1 MKVRRYFAA
10 NMRSALEMVRQQQGP
25 DVLILSNQKVD
36 NGVELVTA
44 DGDVD
49 EALVAKFAEQAKA
62 KSRKRSAERRRVEAG
77 RDTDTNADADAD
89 ADAKAVVAAPA
100 AAAEQGPRRVNKPVA
115 VAAETLS
122 GDNGASLWSDSG
134 TVLQMQRELS
144 SLKGLLE
151 QQLSGLAWSD
161 FGAKHPVRARLLR
174 DLSRAGIVPGL
185 GRQLIENLGDDAGYD
200 EGWRFAVSALQ
211 SRLRILDDPI
221 MKSGGVVTLCGPT
234 GVGKTLTA
242 CKLAAQY
249 ALARGA
255 ERVAM
260 ISTDDQ
266 RLGAQQQLKVFGGLL
281 GIAVHGARDNDE
293 LDACL
298 ERLADK
304 DLILID
310 TAGAPVDDIRLR
322 ELVTRLEVPGRTTQ
336 NYLVVGASTDYLSLT
351 RVLDAAADLP
361 FDGCIMTKLD
371 EAAVLGPSLSALI
384 EADMPLA
391 YLSAGQQ
398 VPDDLEAPVIARFV
412 DRVLRLA
419 DETPIPEDPSVIERA
434 FMN

>member
-44 DGDVD
+44 DGEVD

-62 KSRKRSAERRRVEAG
+62 TSRKRSAERRRVEDAAETEAEVKAEAAG
-77 RDTDTNADADAD
+77 
-89 ADAKAVVAAPA
+89 APA
-100 AAAEQGPRRVNKPVA
+100 ARAKPDRSRPVSKPAVVNA
-115 VAAETLS
+115 QTLTN
-122 GDNGASLWSDSG
+122 DNGASLWSDSG

-161 FGAKHPVRARLLR
+161 FGGKHPVRARLLR
-174 DLSRAGIVPGL
+174 ELSRAGIVPAL
-185 GRQLIENLGDDAGYD
+185 GRELIEDLADEVGYD
-200 EGWRFAVSALQ
+200 EGWRFAVSELQ
-211 SRLRILDDPI
+211 SRLTVLDDPVL
-221 MKSGGVVTLCGPT
+221 KSGGVVTLCGPT
-234 GVGKTLTA
+234 GVGKTLVA

-249 ALARGA
+249 ALAHGA
-255 ERVAM
+255 DRVAM

-281 GIAVHGARDNDE
+281 GIAVHSARDNDE
-293 LDACL
+293 LDTCL
-298 ERLADK
+298 ERLEDK

-322 ELVTRLEVPGRTTQ
+322 ELVTRLEVPGRVTQ
-336 NYLVVGASTDYLSLT
+336 NYLVVAASTDYLSLT

-361 FDGCIMTKLD
+361 FDGCIVTKLD
-371 EAAVLGPSLSALI
+371 EAAVLGPPLSALI
-384 EADMPLA
+384 EAELPIA

-398 VPDDLEAPVIARFV
+398 VPDDLEAPIAAQFV
-412 DRVLRLA
+412 DRVLKLA

>member
-49 EALVAKFAEQAKA
+49 AALVAKFAEQAKA
-62 KSRKRSAERRRVEAG
+62 KSAQRSAERRRLRAVADEDVEA
-77 RDTDTNADADAD
+77 DSDAPPADSAPLAT
-89 ADAKAVVAAPA
+89 VRPRPAPA
-100 AAAEQGPRRVNKPVA
+100 P
-115 VAAETLS
+115 VAAEPQVLR
-122 GDNGASLWSDSG
+122 GEDGASLWSDSG

-144 SLKGLLE
+144 NLKGLLE

-161 FGAKHPVRARLLR
+161 FGARHPVRARLLR
-174 DLSRAGIVPGL
+174 DLSRAGIVPAL
-185 GRQLIENLGDDAGYD
+185 GRQLIEHVGDDAGYD
-200 EGWRFAVSALQ
+200 EGWRCAVGALQ
-211 SRLRILDDPI
+211 ARLRVLDDPI
-221 MKSGGVVTLCGPT
+221 LKSGGIVTLCGPT

-249 ALARGA
+249 ALAHGA
-255 ERVAM
+255 ERVAL

-281 GIAVHGARDNDE
+281 GIAVHSARDNDE

-298 ERLADK
+298 ERLADR
-304 DLILID
+304 DLVLID

-322 ELVTRLEVPGRTTQ
+322 ELVTRLDVPGRTTR
-336 NYLVVGASTDYLSLT
+336 NYLVVGAGTDYLSLT

-384 EADMPLA
+384 EADLPLA

-398 VPDDLEAPVIARFV
+398 VPDDLEVPIAGQFV
-412 DRVLRLA
+412 DRVLKLA

>member
-62 KSRKRSAERRRVEAG
+62 TSRKRSAERRRVEAASESDS
-77 RDTDTNADADAD
+77 DTDT
-89 ADAKAVVAAPA
+89 KAAPVSPA
-100 AAAEQGPRRVNKPVA
+100 PVAVQRPRPVSKPVA
-115 VAAETLS
+115 VEPQTLS
-122 GDNGASLWSDSG
+122 GENGASLWSDSG

-174 DLSRAGIVPGL
+174 DLSRAGIVPAL

-211 SRLRILDDPI
+211 ARLRILDDPI

-249 ALARGA
+249 ALAHGA
-255 ERVAM
+255 DRVAM

-281 GIAVHGARDNDE
+281 GIAVHSARDNDE

-298 ERLADK
+298 ERLEDK

-351 RVLDAAADLP
+351 RVLDAASDLP

-384 EADMPLA
+384 EADLPLA

-398 VPDDLEAPVIARFV
+398 VPDDLDAPVSAQFV

>member
-44 DGDVD
+44 DGEVD

-62 KSRKRSAERRRVEAG
+62 TSRKRSAERRRVEDA
-77 RDTDTNADADAD
+77 TETEVEVELANAP
-89 ADAKAVVAAPA
+89 AAPA
-100 AAAEQGPRRVNKPVA
+100 KPDRSRPVSKP
-115 VAAETLS
+115 TLV
-122 GDNGASLWSDSG
+122 DAQTLTDDRGASLWSDSG

-161 FGAKHPVRARLLR
+161 FGGKHPVRARLLR

-185 GRQLIENLGDDAGYD
+185 GRELIEDLGDDAGYD
-200 EGWRFAVSALQ
+200 EGWRFAVSELQ
-211 SRLRILDDPI
+211 SRLTVLDDPI
-221 MKSGGVVTLCGPT
+221 GKSGGVVTLCGPT
-234 GVGKTLTA
+234 GVGKTLAA

-249 ALARGA
+249 ALAHGA
-255 ERVAM
+255 DRVAM

-281 GIAVHGARDNDE
+281 GIAVHSARDNDE

-298 ERLADK
+298 ERLEDK

-361 FDGCIMTKLD
+361 FDGCIVTKLD
-371 EAAVLGPSLSALI
+371 EAAVLGPPLSALI
-384 EADMPLA
+384 EAELPLA

-398 VPDDLEAPVIARFV
+398 VPDDLEAPIAAQFV
-412 DRVLRLA
+412 DRVLKLA

>member
-49 EALVAKFAEQAKA
+49 EAIVAKFAAQAKA
-62 KSRKRSAERRRVEAG
+62 KSRQRSAERRRGEETAE
-77 RDTDTNADADAD
+77 
-89 ADAKAVVAAPA
+89 PA
-100 AAAEQGPRRVNKPVA
+100 AAEAAVTAPARPAPVA
-115 VAAETLS
+115 VAVPRPVSEPLAVPAQTLS
-122 GDNGASLWSDSG
+122 NENGASLWSDSG

-174 DLSRAGIVPGL
+174 DLSRAGIVPAL
-185 GRQLIENLGDDAGYD
+185 GRQLIENVGDDAGYD
-200 EGWRFAVSALQ
+200 EGWRHAVNALQ
-211 SRLRILDDPI
+211 SRLRVLDDPI
-221 MKSGGVVTLCGPT
+221 LKSGGVVTLCGPT

-255 ERVAM
+255 DRVAL

-281 GIAVHGARDNDE
+281 GIAVHSARDNDE

-298 ERLADK
+298 ERLENK

-322 ELVTRLEVPGRTTQ
+322 ELVTRLEVPGRATQ

-384 EADMPLA
+384 EADLPLA

-398 VPDDLEAPVIARFV
+398 VPDDLEAPLAERFV

>member
-1 MKVRRYFAA
+1 
-10 NMRSALEMVRQQQGP
+10 
-25 DVLILSNQKVD
+25 
-36 NGVELVTA
+36 VTA

-49 EALVAKFAEQAKA
+49 EALVAKFAAQAKA
-62 KSRKRSAERRRVEAG
+62 TSRKRSAERRRVNDAA
-77 RDTDTNADADAD
+77 DADVDADAD
-89 ADAKAVVAAPA
+89 VAAPSLS
-100 AAAEQGPRRVNKPVA
+100 PVA
-115 VAAETLS
+115 VAAKPAPRAKSKPVATDAQTLR

-161 FGAKHPVRARLLR
+161 FGARHPVRARLLR
-174 DLSRAGIVPGL
+174 DLSRAGIVPAL
-185 GRQLIENLGDDAGYD
+185 GRRLIEDLGDDAGYD
-200 EGWRFAVSALQ
+200 EGWRFAVRALQ
-211 SRLRILDDPI
+211 SRLQVLDDPI
-221 MKSGGVVTLCGPT
+221 LKSGGVVTLCGPT

-255 ERVAM
+255 DRVAM

-281 GIAVHGARDNDE
+281 GIAVHSARDNDE

-298 ERLADK
+298 ERLADR
-304 DLILID
+304 DLVLID

-322 ELVTRLEVPGRTTQ
+322 ELVTRLDVPGRTTQ

-361 FDGCIMTKLD
+361 FDGCIVTKID

-384 EADMPLA
+384 EAELPLA

-398 VPDDLEAPVIARFV
+398 VPDDLEAPIAPQFV
-412 DRVLRLA
+412 DRVLKLA